1 MATVRP
7 RVQVCLDQETKDLYD
22 ACADAMGMATSR
34 LIAQVCVDSSPA
46 MAKVLQLLNK
56 SKASEDKSSILE
68 FAKAFA
74 VDARQEL
81 AGHQID
87 LEDAI
92 AANKGKAKPKP
103 KPKA

>member
-22 ACADAMGMATSR
+22 ACAEAMGMATSR
-34 LIAQVCVDSSPA
+34 LIAQVCVDASPA
-46 MAKVLQLLNK
+46 MAKVLAVIQ
-56 SKASEDKSSILE
+56 KAKHSQDKSSILE

-81 AGHQID
+81 AAHQVD

-92 AANKGKAKPKP
+92 AASKSKTKAKAKPK
-103 KPKA
+103 A

>member
-1 MATVRP
+1 M
-7 RVQVCLDQETKDLYD
+7 
-22 ACADAMGMATSR
+22 S
-34 LIAQVCVDSSPA
+34 
-46 MAKVLQLLNK
+46 KVLQAIQ
-56 SKASEDKSSILE
+56 KAKSSQDSTSLLE

-92 AANKGKAKPKP
+92 AANRKGSKPKG

>member
-7 RVQVCLDQETKDLYD
+7 RVQVCLDQETKDLFD

-34 LIAQVCVDSSPA
+34 LIAQVCVDASPA
-46 MAKVLQLLNK
+46 MTKVLQLLNK
-56 SKASEDKSSILE
+56 TKVSEDRSSILE

-92 AANKGKAKPKP
+92 AANKGKAKPNP